1 MPNWGRLT
9 FGKSARAGSRGTG
22 GSRGTRSKSNCG
34 PKIQSRGGGSRSR
47 PAHDIP
53 AAPRASQIESALE
66 DKDKPFLNPRAR
78 SVVSVP
84 LEFSSARQYCAVIAH
99 NLLAEFWN
107 VYREGGRGPEVRGTA
122 ISENELMVEG
132 AEAVEEGMMQH
143 LISIGGSLHIVT
155 QQTILSQDTVKLSIR
170 PSLRGG
176 GRGSCTIRRYTS
188 SC

>member
-9 FGKSARAGSRGTG
+9 FGKSARAGSRGAG
-22 GSRGTRSKSNCG
+22 GSRGGRSKSNLG
-34 PKIQSRGGGSRSR
+34 PKSQPRSGGRS
-47 PAHDIP
+47 AHDIP
-53 AAPRASQIESALE
+53 APPRGTAQLESALE

-78 SVVSVP
+78 SVVPVP
-84 LEFSSARQYCAVIAH
+84 LEFNSPRQYCAVIAH

-122 ISENELMVEG
+122 ISDSELMVEG

-155 QQTILSQDTVKLSIR
+155 QQTILSQENVKLSVR
-170 PSLRGG
+170 PSLRGA
-176 GRGSCTIRRYTS
+176 GRGSCTIRRYTR
-188 SC
+188 CC